1 MSMKTF
7 IITFFI
13 VLFCLTSSVSWSLEY
28 KDLVERDGLFYKKF
42 SDVPF
47 TGKTAGQEQGS
58 FKNGKRDGS
67 WVAYQ
72 KDGQLKSKGNYNNG
86 KKNGTWFYYRENI
99 KTLWQKGN
107 YKNDNL
113 EGSWTEYYDNGQLFY
128 KGKYKDW
135 LEEGYWVMYWENG
148 QLKSKGNYKRG
159 SQEGSW
165 IYYNED
171 GTIWEDATGTYR
183 NGKMISE

>member
-7 IITFFI
+7 IITFFT
-13 VLFCLTSSVSWSLEY
+13 VLFCLTSSVGWSLEY

-67 WVAYQ
+67 WLSYWANG
-72 KDGQLKSKGNYNNG
+72 KLKS
-86 KKNGTWFYYRENI
+86 
-99 KTLWQKGN
+99 KGN